1 MAENQ
6 TPEPE
11 DISGGAQMINQGS
24 TDIDNFLP
32 FGGKNPM
39 GNVTPVYKSSPLR
52 QAYPEVKSL
61 DNTTYPIKDN
71 VTGLAP
77 YTNKPN
83 QTGLMSAK
91 DKASADFASVNKS
104 LQSLEDNNSYAKIQA
119 YDSSAAGAHRARY
132 KAYGQETFDR
142 IGFNPEIN
150 NEALFNAGT
159 TGLDDTARWLTSAAW
174 PLFSRG
180 FIANPKSYGG
190 IFTGDFGQ
198 DIEEAKAYEEY
209 NAIGYSSKG
218 GMGAF
223 MTNTLNSFSY
233 TAGII
238 LEAIT
243 EEAIIGGVIGAA
255 GGPQGA
261 AGGTFV
267 GGAIGAIKGLAAV
280 PKALFQMGRQGATL
294 AANLRRL
301 DEMSEARRL
310 YNEAS
315 KTVGNFFNPFDNT
328 TNAVSAAL
336 NNANN
341 VTRLAR
347 ATNTFGGFYNDVKNI
362 NMALSEGRL
371 EGGFVE
377 NNTYK
382 EMYDAHYAKFGVAP
396 DDQKQREFRD
406 VARKAG
412 SDATLYNTMLINY
425 SNKLVIPNVM
435 KGGVFRGL
443 AGYTDDIAD
452 FGTHSI
458 ILNPKKGFELV
469 KNNFVNSLK
478 ALKSPGTYG
487 KFAMS
492 YFKRNVTE
500 GVQEN
505 AQDVISDYLQKSY
518 IAAYNDPAK
527 ANFDYSKAIL
537 KTAIGKQFSA
547 EGLETFASGFAMG
560 ALAGPLNALPKYM
573 QIGYNKYYKYA
584 GEYDKYVEGRGQSG
598 KELVDTLNTIYKDP
612 KEFFKHRY
620 FNYGT
625 QSLAAK
631 VADDNTSTA
640 AEYMDQRDAA
650 FISQMQTVLST
661 GTMKYFVDQIKSY
674 QQMAPKDVEDALGL
688 ADGEGAKA
696 IQRVDTIVGRAKRME
711 RRYNYINKKVGKNP
725 IDLALFDKD
734 SDDYNKAAL
743 LHGAWEVGVN
753 AQLFMGESFDRNLE
767 RIATI
772 TDTFGQISQF
782 SNIPSSA
789 IMPLVDKQR
798 LANEFE
804 LLQSEISV
812 LEGGGDKA
820 SKELNKK
827 KQQLEDLTSFQK
839 ALSAVQIT
847 VIEKKGIQ
855 MLKQELMDSGLP
867 EDKAQLEA
875 TKRFEEEFDVLA
887 TDLIN
892 DLKEVTTQYLLNLSG
907 SNVEF
912 TKLMNK
918 LQEEGDIEGIDYAM
932 TQLIDLHKL
941 DHENQALVK
950 YINVLQDP
958 VEFAI
963 HVNRNLDWMT
973 EMYNNKTEYFK
984 DMVNNTIEQKEYN
997 DLLQALADKGI
1008 YVDLNEFADWIEDK
1022 TKLPTQFEDVV
1033 NKRVIKQGSVLYN
1046 QYAELFL
1053 KLADIQ
1059 SKKPAGNKATVDEQL
1074 KEELDKAEE
1083 EKAAKL
1089 AKAKVDYDDKLKA
1102 AIGYTEAEY
1111 AALKK
1116 DEATPEVS
1124 AELQERLDAL
1134 TNLKERL
1141 DDNAVKTDEDI
1152 DNLLE
1157 TIATELKDLELLE
1170 VYNINVLALSKD
1182 RAGKKK
1188 AKEYN
1193 KETPQE
1199 FFDEKTKSSDVQ
1211 EKQNFYSAYYGRYVA
1226 STLLAKEIKS
1236 IEDEI
1241 GKATPEGDT
1250 TEDIVIKEQPAYIDY
1265 QQIVANINADYEK
1278 IFADILAKYKEKGA
1292 KATSVTDA
1300 RTGQPAKPAVT
1311 VDTPWDSLPKELQDE
1326 LQPLFDAYAKKR
1338 KYANEDAATKAKIR
1352 ENWLKTPEAQTVVKE
1367 YANSQIGAEEEVEFI
1382 MEEAPT
1388 LRMLKRTSEE
1398 LSESTFE
1405 QLQKDVD
1412 ALQILVNKKAIY
1424 NKKTNKDVT
1433 LTKKELAFAIED
1445 LKNLRGYLAFRRSVT
1460 PIKPEAE
1467 RIAQVLK
1474 KNVLDRQGEVTVFKD
1489 SEGNTTGRRLE
1500 GIDYE
1505 DGEYAARV
1513 TQEVDEVL
1521 KDINPDYEEYL
1532 YSGLKPKVDPKTG
1545 RIQPSTVDRLLSE
1558 LDLYIKDGAEKTLEQ
1573 KVTKLTDLLQS
1584 YFKQGTL
1591 KRFGSEKKLK
1601 MMQEIFI
1608 PVQKGKKKVTG
1619 KEFTNA
1625 NIKAAINELADIG
1638 SAIAGSTVDKLGR
1651 DFFMDER
1658 LTKPDNMSPEAFKS
1672 LLEIL
1677 NRFANQIRDNN
1688 MVVISENMLVFDKDY
1703 VTKDGKK
1710 RGLVGEMDLL
1720 GFKVDGKFVIIDMK
1734 TGTKNRWD
1742 NFNPPPSIEVDL
1754 LAKATFAKG
1763 IPISKDIID
1772 WKKTGYDSFEDA
1784 EERLGGVDGILLKE
1798 SYGASKRGVVTGLVT
1813 LEGVDESRD
1822 VEVVFN
1828 TDKYTAKGA
1837 EDKYSKRP
1845 NYSIQQT
1852 FYRNSFNNM
1861 SGEMPEGIFLLP
1873 FEVELEGEDG
1883 YIKSLKL
1890 PAIADKETML
1900 IELEPVEEVNN
1911 YLPLKTMAPVE
1922 GGEGKGST
1930 KKSKKK
1936 KTAAGTTQDVETRG
1950 RITDIIT
1957 SQLDLGVELPEI
1969 LEKLAEQGYVEKING
1984 NSFFEQTAGR
1994 DAIVFNIDGAIVPV
2008 YRSSKGTSSKTKGEW
2023 YPFFFNGGDWL
2034 VKAGADTYKDGYNNP
2049 IIKQILDALNKNYK
2063 YAKPLA
2069 KAEGNNEELLSL
2081 LPLGGLDLDVS
2092 FEDNS
2097 GIYDFQNYIAIA
2109 VILKDWQSKLGNID
2123 VSGYQDYLD
2132 GASSA
2137 LIKTNPTLKS
2147 EIEKAFKIA
2156 SDIFA
2161 EISAAKSET
2170 EDEDTGD
2177 IVEYKPK
2184 SALLKDNVDK
2194 QVLFNGVLGSLINY
2208 PHQGGDF
2215 AVETENRVYPINANS
2230 DQTLNDGGVSTVRVK
2245 GSDVFGD
2252 PVVAGQIYEIEFVN
2266 EGKTEALI
2274 NGIPYRISR
2283 NTKGGV
2289 KFLTYRVNDKALFDI
2304 SKQINGLEKE
2314 LTELSKQ
2321 YDKLVIKD
2329 PENIQITP
2337 LTVSI
2342 LNLTRKIDLLTNR
2355 RDDLLKPNPDVNTR
2369 DKNLIQ
2375 ALQSLSSTFDNSKG
2389 KDEEDEDLEK
2399 MKALEGEVMQAMN
2412 DILDEGYPEKFD
2424 MLISDPASL
2433 TKIDIIRFRAYLEKS
2448 QYEFE
2453 ELRIREAAASKLTT
2467 PIEKGIAQL
2476 GILLNYIKNLEYT
2489 QNGKVK
2495 KQQPAETKELQREL
2509 QENEDESVIQDAIR
2523 RQPGE
2528 VPGAKAAP
2536 GRKAK
2541 DVTEL
2546 KQAVKRGLTGKTIEE
2561 LNAILDEENDN
2572 ISIVDIE
2579 EAFENATA
2587 ETIDEV
2593 YADFLSKIQTGEISI
2608 GDPNIVTEKYKARK
2622 LELGAKVEK
2631 NTIEVGTYLIGK
2643 KGKFTQIV
2651 EVVNINEGE
2660 YTIVPLGSEDEIVVS
2675 LKTLQTKYKMYSES
2689 MDEEDETVD
2698 ITDETEES
2706 AQETPET
2713 IADALKDEAVIND
2726 AIEKTS
2732 KMTRAERRAQMAE
2745 ENKNCKL

>member
-61 DNTTYPIKDN
+61 DNSTYPIKDN
-71 VTGLAP
+71 ITGLAP

-91 DKASADFASVNKS
+91 EKANADFASINKS
-104 LQSLEDNNSYAKIQA
+104 LQSFEDNNAYAKIQA

-218 GMGAF
+218 GIGSF
-223 MTNTLNSFSY
+223 ITNTLNSFSY

-261 AGGTFV
+261 AGGSFV

-341 VTRLAR
+341 ITRLAR

-435 KGGVFRGL
+435 RGGVFRGL

-458 ILNPKKGFELV
+458 LLNPKKGFELV
-469 KNNFVNSLK
+469 KNSFVNSLK

-505 AQDVISDYLQKSY
+505 AQDVISEYLQKSY
-518 IAAYNDPAK
+518 IAAYNDPSK

-547 EGLETFASGFAMG
+547 QGFETFASGFVMG
-560 ALAGPLNALPKYM
+560 SLAGPLNALPKYM

-631 VADDNTSTA
+631 VADDKTSTS

-650 FISQMQTVLST
+650 FITQMQTVLST

-688 ADGEGAKA
+688 ADGEGVKA

-711 RRYNYINKKVGKNP
+711 RRYNYINKKLGKNP
-725 IDLALFDKD
+725 IDLNLFDKD

-743 LHGAWEVGVN
+743 LHSAWEVGVN

-767 RIATI
+767 RIAAI

-782 SNIPSSA
+782 SNIPTSA
-789 IMPLVDKQR
+789 IMPLLDKQR

-804 LLQSEISV
+804 LLQSEIKV
-812 LEGGGDKA
+812 LEGSGDKA
-820 SKELNKK
+820 SKELNQK
-827 KQQLEDLTSFQK
+827 KQQLEDLTNFQK

-847 VIEKKGIQ
+847 VIEKQGIQ
-855 MLKQELMDSGLP
+855 MRKQELMDSGLP
-867 EDKAQLEA
+867 EDQARVESV
-875 TKRFEEEFDVLA
+875 KRFEEEFDVLA

-918 LQEEGDIEGIDYAM
+918 LQEEGEIDGIDYAI

-963 HVNRNLDWMT
+963 HVNRNLSWMT

-1022 TKLPTQFEDVV
+1022 TNLPTQFEDVV
-1033 NKRVIKQGSVLYN
+1033 NKRVVKQGSVMYQ

-1059 SKKPAGNKATVDEQL
+1059 SRKPAGNKATVDEQL

-1083 EKAAKL
+1083 EKAGKL

-1124 AELQERLDAL
+1124 PELQERLDTL

-1199 FFDEKTKSSDVQ
+1199 FFDEKTKSGDVQ
-1211 EKQNFYSAYYGRYVA
+1211 EKNNFYTAYYGRYVA
-1226 STLLAKEIKS
+1226 STLLAKEIKA
-1236 IEDEI
+1236 IQDEI
-1241 GKATPEGDT
+1241 GETTPEGDT
-1250 TEDIVIKEQPAYIDY
+1250 TEDIVIKEQPVYIEY
-1265 QQIVANINADYEK
+1265 QEIVAKINADYEK
-1278 IFADILAKYKEKGA
+1278 IFAEILEKYKEKGA

-1300 RTGQPAKPAVT
+1300 RTGQPAKPAIT

-1326 LQPLFDAYAKKR
+1326 LQPLFDTYAKKR
-1338 KYANEDAATKAKIR
+1338 KYAGEDAATKAKIR
-1352 ENWLKTPEAQTVVKE
+1352 ENWLKTPEAQAVVKE

-1382 MEEAPT
+1382 LEEAPT
-1388 LRMLKRTSEE
+1388 LRMNKRTPEE

-1405 QLQKDVD
+1405 QLQIDVD
-1412 ALQILVNKKAIY
+1412 ALQILVNKKTRTDP
-1424 NKKTNKDVT
+1424 KTNKEVT
-1433 LTKKELAFAIED
+1433 LTKKEVAFAIED
-1445 LKNLRGYLAFRRSVT
+1445 LKNLRGYLAFRRSIT

-1467 RIAQVLK
+1467 RVAQVLK
-1474 KNVLDRQGEVTVFKD
+1474 RNVLDRQGEVTVYRD
-1489 SEGNTTGRRLE
+1489 SAGNTIGRRLE

-1513 TQEVDEVL
+1513 TQELYEVL
-1521 KDINPDYEEYL
+1521 KEINPDYEEYL
-1532 YSGLKPKVDPKTG
+1532 YNGMKPIVNKQTG
-1545 RIQPSTVDRLLSE
+1545 RIQSSPIDSLLTE
-1558 LDLYIKDGAEKTLEQ
+1558 LDLYIKDGDEKTLEQ
-1573 KVTKLTDLLQS
+1573 KVTKLTDLLQN
-1584 YFKQGTL
+1584 YYKQKTID
-1591 KRFGSEKKLK
+1591 RFGSEKKLQ
-1601 MMQEIFI
+1601 MLREVFI
-1608 PVQKGKKKVTG
+1608 PVQKGKKKATG
-1619 KEFTNA
+1619 KEFTTA
-1625 NIKAAINELADIG
+1625 NIKAAINELANIG
-1638 SAIAGSTVDKLGR
+1638 SAIAGTTVDKLGR
-1651 DFFMDER
+1651 DFFMGEKI
-1658 LTKPDNMSPEAFKS
+1658 TKPANMSPEAFKS
-1672 LLEIL
+1672 LLDIL

-1710 RGLVGEMDLL
+1710 RGIVGEMDLL
-1720 GFKVDGKFVIIDMK
+1720 GFKVDGKFIIIDMK
-1734 TGTKNRWD
+1734 TGTTNRWK
-1742 NFNPPPSIEVDL
+1742 NFNPKADTEVDL
-1754 LAKATFAKG
+1754 LAKGTDSKG
-1763 IPISKDIID
+1763 ISISKDIID
-1772 WKKTGYDSFEDA
+1772 WKKTGFDSFEDA
-1784 EERLGGVDGILLKE
+1784 DERMDGIEGITIKE
-1798 SYGASKRGVVTGLVT
+1798 TYGASKRGVVTGLVT
-1813 LEGVDESRD
+1813 IDGPNESRD

-1828 TDKYTAKGA
+1828 TDKYTAKGSQ
-1837 EDKYSKRP
+1837 DRYSKRP
-1845 NYSIQQT
+1845 DYSIQQT
-1852 FYRNSFNNM
+1852 FYRNAFNNM

-1873 FEVELEGEDG
+1873 FEVVLDGEDG

-1890 PAIADKETML
+1890 PPIADKETML

-1911 YLPLKTMAPVE
+1911 YLPLKTMAPAE
-1922 GGEGKGST
+1922 GGEGTAKT

-1936 KTAAGTTQDVETRG
+1936 KTTTDAAVDIEARRAEGTNARGTTYKGETTEKDELKVTKYSEFSPDGKRITKGG
-1950 RITDIIT
+1950 RIMTPAEFIEEYAITDQDHLENLEGATEIRVYEVKVGKNGKSGIDIKV
-1957 SQLDLGVELPEI
+1957 SYPDLDLEITVGGQEL
-1969 LEKLAEQGYVEKING
+1969 A
-1984 NSFFEQTAGR
+1984 
-1994 DAIVFNIDGAIVPV
+1994 
-2008 YRSSKGTSSKTKGEW
+2008 
-2023 YPFFFNGGDWL
+2023 
-2034 VKAGADTYKDGYNNP
+2034 
-2049 IIKQILDALNKNYK
+2049 AL
-2063 YAKPLA
+2063 
-2069 KAEGNNEELLSL
+2069 G
-2081 LPLGGLDLDVS
+2081 
-2092 FEDNS
+2092 
-2097 GIYDFQNYIAIA
+2097 
-2109 VILKDWQSKLGNID
+2109 
-2123 VSGYQDYLD
+2123 
-2132 GASSA
+2132 
-2137 LIKTNPTLKS
+2137 
-2147 EIEKAFKIA
+2147 
-2156 SDIFA
+2156 
-2161 EISAAKSET
+2161 ET
-2170 EDEDTGD
+2170 EEEEQEPTD

-2184 SALLKDNVDK
+2184 SALLKDNVGK
-2194 QVLFNGVLGSLINY
+2194 QVLFNGILGSLVTF

-2215 AVETENRVYPINANS
+2215 AVETENSVYPINANS

-2274 NGIPYRISR
+2274 NGVPYRISR

-2289 KFLTYRVNDKALFDI
+2289 KSLTYRVNDKALSDI
-2304 SKQINGLEKE
+2304 SKQINDLEKDLAKLE
-2314 LTELSKQ
+2314 KQ
-2321 YDKLVIKD
+2321 ADKLAKTD
-2329 PENIQITP
+2329 PENIQMTP
-2337 LTVSI
+2337 LITKAMGLRNKI
-2342 LNLTRKIDLLTNR
+2342 ELLNGR
-2355 RDDLLKPNPDVNTR
+2355 RDDLQDTNKDVNTR

-2375 ALQSLSSTFDNSKG
+2375 ALQSMSSTFDNSKG
-2389 KDEEDEDLEK
+2389 KDEEDADLEK
-2399 MKALEGEVMQAMN
+2399 MKLLEGEVLQAMN

-2424 MLISDPASL
+2424 MLISDPSSL
-2433 TKIDIIRFRAYLEKS
+2433 KREDTDRFTAYVQKAKEAFETLKI
-2448 QYEFE
+2448 QY
-2453 ELRIREAAASKLTT
+2453 AAESKLTT
-2467 PIEKGIAQL
+2467 PIEKGVAQL
-2476 GILLNYIKNLEYT
+2476 GIVLNYIKNLEYT

-2509 QENEDESVIQDAIR
+2509 QENEDESIIQDAIR

-2541 DVTEL
+2541 DVDDL
-2546 KQAVKRGLTGKTIEE
+2546 KKAVTRGLTGKTTQE
-2561 LNAILDEENDN
+2561 LNDILDEENEG

-2587 ETIDEV
+2587 ETIDEI
-2593 YADFLSKIQTGEISI
+2593 YADFLTQIQDGLISI
-2608 GDPNIVTEKYKARK
+2608 GDPNILTELRDKRK
-2622 LELGAKVEK
+2622 LELGAKIEK

-2643 KGKFTQIV
+2643 RGKFTEIV
-2651 EVVNINEGE
+2651 EVTNINEGE
-2660 YTIVPLGSEDEIVVS
+2660 YTIVPLGSEEEKVVS
-2675 LKTLQTKYKMYSES
+2675 LKTLQKNYKMYSEN
-2689 MDEEDETVD
+2689 MDEEQGDVD

-2713 IADALKDEAVIND
+2713 IADVLNDETVINN
-2726 AIEKTS
+2726 AIGETS
-2732 KMTRAERRAQMAE
+2732 KMTREERRAQMAE
-2745 ENKNCKL
+2745 ENKKCKLKGSQDGL